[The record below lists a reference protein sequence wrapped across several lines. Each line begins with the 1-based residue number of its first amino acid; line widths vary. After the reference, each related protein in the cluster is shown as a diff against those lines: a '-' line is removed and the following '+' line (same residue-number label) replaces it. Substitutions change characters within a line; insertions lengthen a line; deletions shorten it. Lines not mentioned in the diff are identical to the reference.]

1 MNHVS
6 ADDPQ
11 RDAKLILAAAG
22 YLTPPTSFGKL
33 LDFLD
38 RLEKAK
44 VWYRLEHLRDSVMIL
59 LSIPGEHWEVEFFED
74 GHVEIERF
82 IGQGVGGDESDLER
96 MLTEQAAE

>member
-1 MNHVS
+1 
-6 ADDPQ
+6 
-11 RDAKLILAAAG
+11 
-22 YLTPPTSFGKL
+22 
-33 LDFLD
+33 
-38 RLEKAK
+38 
-44 VWYRLEHLRDSVMIL
+44 MIL